1 MLNKLQELKNT
12 RKSGE
17 SGFTIIEVMI
27 VLAIA
32 GLILLIVL
40 LAIPALQRNSRNTAI
55 KNDVSAVSA
64 AISEFKSNNDG
75 ALPDNAVV
83 AGTSG
88 KLTISGPAATTTEA
102 EGRVQAGTDVTLA
115 GAAPTEPGKITV
127 NYKKKCQSSTSATLD
142 NSVRSTAILYNIE
155 TTTASGVAIRCI
167 DA

>member
-1 MLNKLQELKNT
+1 MLNKLEQIRKS

-17 SGFTIIEVMI
+17 AGFTIIEVMI
-27 VLAIA
+27 VLAIS

-75 ALPDNAVV
+75 VIPGQASVSG
-83 AGTSG
+83 GTV
-88 KLTISGPAATTTEA
+88 TVRGPASNPGTEA
-102 EGRVQAGTDVTLA
+102 VGKVQSGTAVTTDTA
-115 GAAPTEPGKITV
+115 PGSNPGTIQVIYGSKCAAADGFTV
-127 NYKKKCQSSTSATLD
+127 NT
-142 NSVRSTAILYNIE
+142 SVRSTAILYNIE
-155 TTTASGVAIRCI
+155 TSSGVAPRCL